1 MPNQPSPSG
10 QAPVPGWIAAS
21 LLVLIAVV
29 FSSNHVAARLAFD
42 HGVSILTA
50 VTVRSAST
58 ALVVLVLVIVSG
70 VSLRLSRLTLA
81 RAGIVGL
88 FITVQ
93 SYCLYAAVAR
103 LPVALALLTFNTFPI
118 VIALLSWALG
128 GERPRRRTLVAMPV
142 IFCGLALALD
152 AFKWIGQGRLPG
164 TDALAGVAFAL
175 GASVSFGSAMV
186 LTQQWLGQVDGR
198 LRSALTM
205 AVVAVITFAV
215 GATGEGFH
223 LPTDSTGWVG
233 LALLTLLYGT
243 AITALFVLLPRIGA
257 VNNSPIMNIEPI
269 AAMVIAWLALG
280 QSVGPAQIVGALM
293 VVGAIIFLSSGRR

>member
-1 MPNQPSPSG
+1 MQAPGPH
-10 QAPVPGWIAAS
+10 QAPVPGWIAAT
-21 LLVLIAVV
+21 LIILISIT

-42 HGVSILTA
+42 HGVSVLTA
-50 VTVRSAST
+50 VTFRSGCT
-58 ALVVLVLVIVSG
+58 AIVVLGLVIAAG
-70 VSLRLSRLTLA
+70 VSLKLSTLTLA
-81 RAGIVGL
+81 RAAVVGV
-88 FITVQ
+88 FITIQ
-93 SYCLYAAVAR
+93 SYCLYASVAR

-118 VIALLSWALG
+118 VIALLAWALG
-128 GERPRRRTLVAMPV
+128 GERPRRRTLIAMPI

-152 AFKWIGQGRLPG
+152 ALQWIGDRRLPG
-164 TDALAGVAFAL
+164 DEALAGIAFAL
-175 GASVSFGSAMV
+175 GASVSFGAAMV
-186 LTQQWLGQVDGR
+186 LTQHWLVEIDGR
-198 LRSALTM
+198 LRSVLTM
-205 AVVAVITFAV
+205 TVVGVITFIA

-280 QSVGPAQIVGALM
+280 QSAGPAQIVGALM
-293 VVGAIIFLSSGRR
+293 VVGAIIFLSSGRG